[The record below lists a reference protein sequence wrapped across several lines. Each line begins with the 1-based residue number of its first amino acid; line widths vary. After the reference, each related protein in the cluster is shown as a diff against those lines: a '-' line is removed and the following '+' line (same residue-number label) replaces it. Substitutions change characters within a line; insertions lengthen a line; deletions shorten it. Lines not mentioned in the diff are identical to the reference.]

1 MGGSI
6 KDAGKKATYLIP
18 LATPITEAKYAIYNE
33 IWDRSNEVE

>member
-18 LATPITEAKYAIYNE
+18 LATPLAETKKAIYTE
-33 IWDRSNEVE
+33 IWGRANKDE

>member
-18 LATPITEAKYAIYNE
+18 LASPIAVAKRQIYVD
-33 IWDRSNEVE
+33 IWNRATKVA